1 LQLQQGTVKDRPV
14 PHSATVNQPI
24 LMPDDPGMLAW
35 RTFLTAHATVIRR
48 LDAELEERESLALSD
63 FDVLAQ
69 LHFAGGTLRMR
80 DLADSVLLS
89 RSGMTRRVDRLEAAG
104 FVTREACETDR
115 RGSMAS
121 LTVQG
126 RDRLLRALPVHIQG
140 ISDHFLALLGEDEL
154 DSLKTTLAKLVPP
167 DRRPA

>member
-1 LQLQQGTVKDRPV
+1 MLVATTTRTSSVQQEPV
-14 PHSATVNQPI
+14 TTSTLPI
-24 LMPDDPGMLAW
+24 DDPGLLAW
-35 RTFLTAHATVIRR
+35 RTFLTAHATLIRR
-48 LDAELEERESLALSD
+48 LDAELEEREALALSD

-104 FVTREACETDR
+104 FVSRAACETDR

-121 LTVQG
+121 LTDAG
-126 RDRLLRALPVHIQG
+126 RERLERALPVHVQG
-140 ISDHFLALLGEDEL
+140 ISDHFLCHLAPDEL
-154 DSLKTTLAKLVPP
+154 ATLRTTLAKLLPA
-167 DRRPA
+167 DSRPG

>member
-1 LQLQQGTVKDRPV
+1 MLVATTTRTSRVQQEPV
-14 PHSATVNQPI
+14 TTSVLPI
-24 LMPDDPGMLAW
+24 DDPGMLAG
-35 RTFLTAHATVIRR
+35 RTFLTAHATLIRR
-48 LDAELEERESLALSD
+48 LDAELEEREDLSLSD

-104 FVTREACETDR
+104 FVSRAACETDR

-121 LTVQG
+121 LTDAG
-126 RDRLLRALPVHIQG
+126 RERLERALPVHVQG
-140 ISDHFLALLGEDEL
+140 ISDHFLCHLAPGEL
-154 DSLKTTLAKLVPP
+154 ATLRTTLAKLVPA
-167 DRRPA
+167 DRRPG

>member
-1 LQLQQGTVKDRPV
+1 M
-14 PHSATVNQPI
+14 PHEPAPTP
-24 LMPDDPGMLAW
+24 LLPPDDPGMLAW

-48 LDAELEERESLALSD
+48 LDGELEEREGLALSD

-89 RSGMTRRVDRLEAAG
+89 RSGMTRRVDRLESAG
-104 FVTREACETDR
+104 YVVRAACETDR

-121 LTVQG
+121 LTDAG
-126 RDRLLRALPVHIQG
+126 RDRLQRALPVHLQG
-140 ISDHFLALLGEDEL
+140 VADHFLCHLGPDEL
-154 DSLKTTLAKLVPP
+154 TALRSTLAKLLPP
-167 DRRPA
+167 DRRPG

>member
-1 LQLQQGTVKDRPV
+1 MLVATTTRTSRVPQEPV
-14 PHSATVNQPI
+14 TASILPI
-24 LMPDDPGMLAW
+24 DDPGLLAW
-35 RTFLTAHATVIRR
+35 RTFLTAHATLIRQ
-48 LDAELEERESLALSD
+48 LDVELEERESLALSD

-104 FVTREACETDR
+104 FVSRAACETDR

-121 LTVQG
+121 LTDAG
-126 RDRLLRALPVHIQG
+126 RERLERALPVHVQG
-140 ISDHFLALLGEDEL
+140 ISDHFLCHLAPDEL
-154 DSLKTTLAKLVPP
+154 ATLRTTLAKLLPP
-167 DRRPA
+167 DRRPG

>member
-1 LQLQQGTVKDRPV
+1 MLVATTTRTSRVQQEPV
-14 PHSATVNQPI
+14 AASTLPI
-24 LMPDDPGMLAW
+24 DDPGLLAW
-35 RTFLTAHATVIRR
+35 RTFLTAHATLIRR
-48 LDAELEERESLALSD
+48 LDAELEEREALALSD

-104 FVTREACETDR
+104 FVSRAACETDR

-121 LTVQG
+121 LTDAG
-126 RDRLLRALPVHIQG
+126 RERLERALPVHVQG
-140 ISDHFLALLGEDEL
+140 ISDHFLGHLAPDEL
-154 DSLKTTLAKLVPP
+154 ATLRTTLAKLLPP
-167 DRRPA
+167 DLRPG

>member
-1 LQLQQGTVKDRPV
+1 MLVATTTRTSRVQQEPV
-14 PHSATVNQPI
+14 TTSTLPI
-24 LMPDDPGMLAW
+24 DDPGILAW
-35 RTFLTAHATVIRR
+35 RTFLTAHATLIRR
-48 LDAELEERESLALSD
+48 LDAELEEREALSLSD

-104 FVTREACETDR
+104 FVSRAACETDR

-121 LTVQG
+121 LTDAG
-126 RDRLLRALPVHIQG
+126 RERLDRALPVHVQG
-140 ISDHFLALLGEDEL
+140 IADHFLCHLAPDEL
-154 DSLKTTLAKLVPP
+154 ATLRTTLAKLLPP
-167 DRRPA
+167 DLRPG

>member
-1 LQLQQGTVKDRPV
+1 M
-14 PHSATVNQPI
+14 PHEPASTSLLP
-24 LMPDDPGMLAW
+24 PDDPGMLAW

-63 FDVLAQ
+63 FDVLVQ

-89 RSGMTRRVDRLEAAG
+89 RSGMTRRVDRLESAG
-104 FVTREACETDR
+104 YVVRAACETDR

-121 LTVQG
+121 LTDAG
-126 RDRLLRALPVHIQG
+126 RDRLQRALPVHLQG
-140 ISDHFLALLGEDEL
+140 VADHFLCHLAPDEL
-154 DSLKTTLAKLVPP
+154 AILRSTLTKLLPP
-167 DRRPA
+167 GRAPE

>member
-1 LQLQQGTVKDRPV
+1 MHQEPV
-14 PHSATVNQPI
+14 PASSVPI
-24 LMPDDPGMLAW
+24 DDPGMLAW
-35 RTFLTAHATVIRR
+35 RTFLTAHATLIRR
-48 LDAELEERESLALSD
+48 LDAELEEREALALSD

-104 FVTREACETDR
+104 FVSRAACETDR

-121 LTVQG
+121 LTDAG
-126 RDRLLRALPVHIQG
+126 RERLERALPVHVQG
-140 ISDHFLALLGEDEL
+140 ISDHFLCHLAPDEL
-154 DSLKTTLAKLVPP
+154 TTLRSTLAKLLPA
-167 DRRPA
+167 DSRPG